1 MKKTQKR
8 VEYQKYVR
16 VKLEHKRH
24 RKLFGLTDNI
34 VLIGEEDIVLQ
45 REFRIDFVLRKIDV
59 TIHIVG
65 IFDYFREYNL
75 LEFKSINDR
84 LDMVLVDKYIGQL
97 FWWLFSKKR
106 DAKKGI
112 NGYIRNDEVTLTIIT
127 VGNPRNVIKELKIYL
142 GKDGFDTVANGIYQ
156 WEVMGVLVRLIV
168 INNLDVIRE
177 HYGWLILAEGDKYQ
191 EYKEK
196 LIEEI
201 KQDDSFQVYLE
212 LLDEIEKEGKGR
224 MANEIL
230 QRILADMPIE
240 KKEEVLVGLP
250 DSSDVLQRILADK
263 TIEEKEEILAGLPD
277 SSDVLQRILTD
288 MPAEERR
295 RVLAGTPE
303 YSEMEEKL
311 VTIEKGE
318 DGEIIQKLFAGTPI
332 EKLFEML
339 RSVPVERQRQLFK
352 MLQQMFSE
360 ETYSSSESK
369 DDVED

>member
-1 MKKTQKR
+1 VKKIQKR

-34 VLIGEEDIVLQ
+34 VLISEEDIVLQ
-45 REFRIDFVLRKIDV
+45 REFRIDFVLQKIDV

-84 LDMVLVDKYIGQL
+84 LDMILVDKYIGQL
-97 FWWLFSKKR
+97 FWWLFSKKG

-112 NGYIRNDEVTLTIIT
+112 GGYIRNDGVTLTIIT
-127 VGNPRNVIKELKIYL
+127 VGNPRNVIKELKDYL
-142 GKDGFDTVANGIYQ
+142 GEEGFDTIKNGIYQ

-168 INNLDVIRE
+168 INNLDVMRE
-177 HYGWLILAEGDKYQ
+177 HYGWLTFAEGEKYK
-191 EYKEK
+191 EYKDK

-201 KQDDSFQVYLE
+201 KGDGSFQVYLE
-212 LLDEIEKEGKGR
+212 LLNEIEKEGKER

-230 QRILADMPIE
+230 RRIFADMPIE

-250 DSSDVLQRILADK
+250 DSSNVLQRIFADMP
-263 TIEEKEEILAGLPD
+263 IEKKEEVLAGLPD
-277 SSDVLQRILTD
+277 SSNVLQRIFSKMST
-288 MPAEERR
+288 
-295 RVLAGTPE
+295 
-303 YSEMEEKL
+303 EEK
-311 VTIEKGE
+311 VAIIEKWENGE
-318 DGEIIQKLFAGTPI
+318 SIQRLFAGMPI

-339 RSVPVERQRQLFK
+339 RSVPVEKQRQLLK
-352 MLQQMFSE
+352 MLQQMFSGD
-360 ETYSSSESK
+360 TNPSSELQ